1 MTEIWDIAIVGGG
14 VSGYAAGLYAGRF
27 ELKTIV
33 FSPEPGGMIVK
44 TDVVE
49 NYPGFELI
57 TGFDLAQKVQLHAEK
72 FGAVTNNYPV
82 NRIERLQNGN
92 FSIITDEKTHEA
104 KTVILATGT
113 KWKKL
118 NVPGEETYANK
129 GVHYCALCDGAF
141 YKQKVVAVVGG
152 SDSAAKEAL
161 LLTSWASKVFIIYRG
176 EEIHPEPV
184 NYTKVKAN
192 KKIEIINLTNVTEI
206 KGNGKNVTG
215 VFLDKPYAGKNE
227 LVLDAVFVEIGHLPM
242 SDLVKDLGVTLN
254 PKGEVVTDKD
264 SKTNVAGLFAA
275 GDVTDREFKQAI
287 TGVSEGV
294 CAAFEA
300 YQYLENQKLKK

>member
-1 MTEIWDIAIVGGG
+1 MSETVWDIAIIGGG

-44 TDVVE
+44 TDIVE

-82 NRIERLQNGN
+82 NAIEKLSNGN
-92 FSIITDEKTHEA
+92 FSIITDEKKHEA
-104 KTVILATGT
+104 KTVIVATGT
-113 KWKKL
+113 KWRML
-118 NVPGEETYANK
+118 NVPGETEYANR

-141 YKQKVVAVVGG
+141 YKNKVMAVIGG

-161 LLTSWASKVFIIYRG
+161 LLTSWASKVYIIYRG

-184 NYTKVKAN
+184 NYTKVKN
-192 KKIEIINLTNVTEI
+192 NPKIEIINVTNVKEI
-206 KGNGKNVTG
+206 KGNGKIVSS
-215 VFLDKPYAGKNE
+215 VILDRPHLGKDE
-227 LVLDAVFVEIGHLPM
+227 LAVDAVFVAIGHLAM
-242 SDLVKDLGVTLN
+242 SDLVKPLGVLLN
-254 PKGEVVTDKD
+254 KKGEIIVDKD
-264 SKTNVAGLFAA
+264 SKTNIPGVFAA
-275 GDVTDREFKQAI
+275 GDVTDRVFKQAI

-300 YQYLENQKLKK
+300 YEYLENQKMK